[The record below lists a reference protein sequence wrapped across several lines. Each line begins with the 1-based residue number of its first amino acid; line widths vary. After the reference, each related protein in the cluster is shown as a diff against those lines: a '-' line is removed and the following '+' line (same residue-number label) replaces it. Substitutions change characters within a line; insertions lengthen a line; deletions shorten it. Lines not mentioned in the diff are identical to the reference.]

1 MEQFSFLIS
10 ACTSNDFSQKNKYPN
25 FTWSVFFLRPTIRT
39 NPRFCDHYC
48 YLNAVACNYYQ
59 KKKKIIRSLF
69 AENFSVF
76 IFRIKKVEEF
86 FFNLSLIYFQ
96 RKRDFKRYPSAVS
109 YSYSW
114 VHHSWLFFL
123 EFFCLL
129 LTNTM
134 IKKLKN

>member
-96 RKRDFKRYPSAVS
+96 RKRDFKRYPSAVTVT
-109 YSYSW
+109 